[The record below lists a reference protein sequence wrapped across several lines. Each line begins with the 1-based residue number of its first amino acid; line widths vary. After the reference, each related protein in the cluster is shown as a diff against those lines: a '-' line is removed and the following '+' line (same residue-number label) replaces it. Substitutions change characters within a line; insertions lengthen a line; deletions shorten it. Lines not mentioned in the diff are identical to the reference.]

1 MSSGGQYPIAAW
13 TLAGWAVHLAVDAL
27 GPQGVVCAGRRA
39 AARLYSGALRP
50 ALALLGMLAA
60 GCLWI
65 LGLRWTPERVR
76 TLADASLRRVADRVA
91 QCVREGA
98 QASSVAV
105 FARRKATLEQVAKEL
120 RARQIPVEFY
130 EKADRFKSLGLSE
143 PGVKLVTIHSA
154 KGIEF
159 PVVFIVGV
167 TEDAFPS
174 EGPAEEVERARRV
187 LYTAIMR
194 AGWRLTLS
202 AVRGRASGLL
212 SCIQEP

>member
-1 MSSGGQYPIAAW
+1 M
-13 TLAGWAVHLAVDAL
+13 
-27 GPQGVVCAGRRA
+27 
-39 AARLYSGALRP
+39 
-50 ALALLGMLAA
+50 
-60 GCLWI
+60 
-65 LGLRWTPERVR
+65 
-76 TLADASLRRVADRVA
+76 
-91 QCVREGA
+91 
-98 QASSVAV
+98 
-105 FARRKATLEQVAKEL
+105 
-120 RARQIPVEFY
+120 
-130 EKADRFKSLGLSE
+130 
-143 PGVKLVTIHSA
+143 KLVTIHSA